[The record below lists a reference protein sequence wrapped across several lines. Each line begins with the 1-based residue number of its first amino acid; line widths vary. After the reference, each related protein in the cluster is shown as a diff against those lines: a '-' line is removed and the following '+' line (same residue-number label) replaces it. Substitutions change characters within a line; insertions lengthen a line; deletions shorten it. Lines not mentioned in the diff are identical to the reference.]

1 MYKYMV
7 LLFSIFLV
15 SCSSLNPQQREFSK
29 VRSLLASYPHI
40 QVSLIEQSGIF
51 LSIKEKDLCN
61 DNRREISKGIKEV
74 YKLYGYS
81 YAFRYDFSE
90 VSKENSSVYKDL
102 NKKFITGKHGEH
114 SLDRLC
120 FEDINKVSDKTIKII
135 IPPNNK
141 KFYEM

>member
-1 MYKYMV
+1 MYKYIVLIFSMV
-7 LLFSIFLV
+7 LA
-15 SCSSLNPQQREFSK
+15 SCASLNPQQREFGT

-40 QVSLIEQSGIF
+40 HVSLIEQSGIF

-61 DNRREISKGIKEV
+61 DNRKEISKGIKEV

-81 YAFRYDFSE
+81 YAFKYDFSE
-90 VSKENSSVYKDL
+90 VTKENASVYKEL
-102 NKKFITGKHGEH
+102 NKNFIMGKRSDK

-120 FEDINKVSDKTIKII
+120 FEDSSRMSERSIKII

>member
-1 MYKYMV
+1 MYKYIV
-7 LLFSIFLV
+7 LLLSIV
-15 SCSSLNPQQREFSK
+15 IASCASLDPQQREFSK

-51 LSIKEKDLCN
+51 LTIKEKDLCN

-81 YAFRYDFSE
+81 YAFKYDFSDVTQE
-90 VSKENSSVYKDL
+90 NASLYKEL
-102 NKKFITGKHGEH
+102 NKNFITGKRSEKG
-114 SLDRLC
+114 LDRLC
-120 FEDINKVSDKTIKII
+120 VEDRNRLSDKTIKII